1 MIFIC
6 KFVPIN
12 SVAPS
17 QEGVYPCLNKIFN
30 IGYHPVPRSRWADD
44 GLYLGCLQKFTK
56 FFNKSIVKHNLIN
69 YIYNIETT
77 TLNNG
82 EITMGERSSIFVRI
96 RSKKRSSDKNY
107 QMETFFG
114 LYYQWCYGERMI
126 SRLRSAIDFVDREIS
141 GWHGEYVVSKETT
154 DKFKRYLAVNFDM
167 QDILEPVDIIQA
179 WVNDVMRGY
188 SKEKAD
194 IFAQD
199 ENHGY
204 IYIDITLD
212 DPDKKF
218 GENNAKIK
226 YAFVD
231 NEYKGNDGK
240 VPPIRSV
247 ENFADHDMGNDE
259 RKWYDPSPY
268 WDERGMT
275 THKEHFLNEI
285 VPTAKKNIE
294 EINKS
299 ATLMT
304 EDDRKDFV
312 KFGRAFTRKIL
323 KKAEKEKAEIKA
335 KREALTAEIFEK
347 FHSYEKG
354 YKDLLELVDK
364 AYPKPA
370 KE

>member
-1 MIFIC
+1 
-6 KFVPIN
+6 
-12 SVAPS
+12 
-17 QEGVYPCLNKIFN
+17 
-30 IGYHPVPRSRWADD
+30 
-44 GLYLGCLQKFTK
+44 
-56 FFNKSIVKHNLIN
+56 
-69 YIYNIETT
+69 
-77 TLNNG
+77 
-82 EITMGERSSIFVRI
+82 MGERSNIFVRI
-96 RSKKRSSDKNY
+96 RAKERSSDKNY
-107 QMETFFG
+107 KHKTFFG

-126 SRLRSAIDFVDREIS
+126 SRLRSAIDFVDRDLS
-141 GWHGEYVVSKETT
+141 GWHGKYVVSKETT

-212 DPDKKF
+212 APYKNF

-259 RKWYDPSPY
+259 RKWYEPDPY

-294 EINKS
+294 EINNS

-304 EDDRKDFV
+304 EDDRKNFV

-323 KKAEKEKAEIKA
+323 KKAEKEKEQIAE
-335 KREALTAEIFEK
+335 KRKELLDCLKNIAGN
-347 FHSYEKG
+347 SYE
-354 YKDLLELVDK
+354 DNIDCIPLIHLINTI
-364 AYPKPA
+364 YPPQKTR
-370 KE
+370 K

>member
-1 MIFIC
+1 MFT
-6 KFVPIN
+6 K
-12 SVAPS
+12 
-17 QEGVYPCLNKIFN
+17 VYK
-30 IGYHPVPRSRWADD
+30 
-44 GLYLGCLQKFTK
+44 K

-218 GENNAKIK
+218 GENKAKIK

-231 NEYKGNDGK
+231 NEYKDKYGK
-240 VPPIRSV
+240 VPSVRSV

-259 RKWYDPSPY
+259 RKWYEPDPY

-294 EINKS
+294 EINNS

-304 EDDRKDFV
+304 EDDRKNFV

-323 KKAEKEKAEIKA
+323 KKAEKEKAEIKE
-335 KREALTAEIFEK
+335 KREILTAEIFEK

-364 AYPKPA
+364 VYPKPA